1 MQESQE
7 RENSEA
13 SGGKKGGFF
22 KIILVILIAAAAF
35 YGYRTYMSASKK
47 EESAPQVQAPDPL
60 VFVKPVVKIDA
71 SQNTNEY
78 VGHVEAIQSV
88 RVVPQISGE
97 ILRVCF
103 KEGSLVKAGQM
114 LFQIDPAP
122 FQATVDTC
130 RAKLE
135 KAKADL
141 DTSEKFFSRVQN
153 AEARAVSAAER
164 DKAEGTVLQ
173 NRAAVSQAKADLHLA
188 EINLGYTKIS
198 SPITGK
204 IGVAKFTKGNYVTP
218 ASGPLATIVQMD
230 PIRVSYTLPDRDYLD
245 QLAAFK
251 KSGAVYKNTLILS
264 NGEEIKAQGER
275 DFEDN
280 KIDSSTGTIMMNLR
294 YANADGLLIPGAMV
308 RVRTNPVKSEIVTA
322 VPQTAVAADSQGD
335 YVYVIKDDTAS
346 LVRVTLG
353 RDFGE
358 LREVTAGLTEGQK
371 VVVAGIQN
379 LRNGVKVRVG
389 ASGTQKAGDGG
400 NRSEEAK

>member
-35 YGYRTYMSASKK
+35 YDYRTYMSASKK

-264 NGEEIKAQGER
+264 NGEEIKAQGDR